1 MYQVIKCSQSYLYKL
16 EFYFKVFFFPVNIL
30 KVPLFF
36 LTYSSARPIEKNKY
50 QKVAPWLTMILAL
63 VQIIKEIFQMVYLRL
78 HFFKDPVNYLEFTLY
93 SSTFVFTILCI
104 IQRAD
109 DFFEKGYWIQ
119 SKFHEYIQLE
129 DIKWQAG
136 SVSILLAWAN
146 LLLYL
151 KGFPAVGLPV
161 VMFVEVLKTFIK
173 VISVF
178 GVCLIAFALSFY
190 ALLSEQDAFQSVSYS
205 IFKTAVMTIGEF
217 QFDDIFIS
225 NIDNASIFPYKTL
238 TFIIFSLFLI
248 TMPIVLMNLLVG
260 K

>member
-1 MYQVIKCSQSYLYKL
+1 M
-16 EFYFKVFFFPVNIL
+16 NNL
-30 KVPLFF
+30 KVALFF
-36 LTYSSARPIEKNKY
+36 LIYSSARPI
-50 QKVAPWLTMILAL
+50 QKDQFQEVAPWLTMILAL
-63 VQIIKEIFQMVYLRL
+63 VQIIKEIFQMVLLRL
-78 HFFKDPVNYLEFTLY
+78 HFLKDAVNYLEFTLY
-93 SSTFVFTILCI
+93 SSTFLFTIPCI
-104 IQRAD
+104 IQSAD
-109 DFFEKGYWIQ
+109 DFFEKGDWIQ
-119 SKFHEYIQLE
+119 SKFYEYIQLE

-136 SVSILLAWAN
+136 SISILLAWAN

-151 KGFPAVGLPV
+151 KGFPTVGLPV

-190 ALLSEQDAFQSVSYS
+190 ALLGEQDAFEYANYS

-225 NIDNASIFPYKTL
+225 NIDNTSIFPYKTL
-238 TFIIFSLFLI
+238 TFVIFNLFLI

>member
-1 MYQVIKCSQSYLYKL
+1 M
-16 EFYFKVFFFPVNIL
+16 NNL
-30 KVPLFF
+30 KVALFF
-36 LTYSSARPIEKNKY
+36 LIHSSARPI
-50 QKVAPWLTMILAL
+50 QKDQLQEVAPWLTMILAL
-63 VQIIKEIFQMVYLRL
+63 VQIIKEIFQMVFLRL
-78 HFFKDPVNYLEFTLY
+78 HFLKDPVNYLEFTLY
-93 SSTFVFTILCI
+93 SSTFLFTIPCI
-104 IQRAD
+104 IQSAD
-109 DFFEKGYWIQ
+109 DFFEKGDWIQ
-119 SKFHEYIQLE
+119 SKFYEYIQLE

-151 KGFPAVGLPV
+151 KGFPTVGLPV

-178 GVCLIAFALSFY
+178 GICLIAFALSFY
-190 ALLSEQDAFQSVSYS
+190 ALLGEQDAFEYANYS

-225 NIDNASIFPYKTL
+225 NIDNTSIFPYKTL
-238 TFIIFSLFLI
+238 TFVIFNLFLI